1 MRQQNIVLFSSGIS
15 EATGLLGYVT
25 AELIQRGYS
34 CSYWR
39 DLFINAR
46 DPANI
51 SLLKMLIKKI
61 PTFDFA
67 ILICEGH
74 DRMEIV
80 RNGMKEIVPTMRD
93 NVLFEIGLCTMALGL
108 NRTILLTDGVARLP
122 EDLTDSF
129 QNPAL
134 KEIVYK
140 PAEKESWTEAVGD
153 TASYIEYIS
162 ESLDEAAKNIDEYIQ
177 KTGDSLVPTVI
188 GASVSTACGY
198 MTNFVLRTLE
208 SIQSG
213 FLSNGSKELL
223 RVPDEKLF
231 MHIILPERFT
241 QETATRAQKRLHVL
255 RKAVIPNARYRSLE
269 FRYRMI
275 GDELHIYDYPTTLV
289 TSYQT
294 AQLILRMDADDL
306 QGADRKAKERF
317 NAKELDLFASAMQ
330 ALISPKFIRLTIDEL
345 YTKESKEYRRKCT
358 QRLIRLLPRITIE
371 KKSY

>member
-15 EATGLLGYVT
+15 EANGLLGYMMD
-25 AELIQRGYS
+25 ELTHRDYS

-39 DLFINAR
+39 DLFLNAR

-80 RNGMKEIVPTMRD
+80 RNGVKEIVPTMRD

-108 NRTILLTDGVARLP
+108 NRTILLTDGIARLP

-140 PAEKESWTEAVGD
+140 PADKESWTEAVQD

-162 ESLDEAAKNIDEYIQ
+162 ESLNEAAKNIDEYIQ

-213 FLSNGSKELL
+213 FQSKGSTEL
-223 RVPDEKLF
+223 RYISDEKLF

-255 RKAVIPNARYRSLE
+255 RRAVIPNARYRSLE

-330 ALISPKFIRLTIDEL
+330 ALISPKFIKLTIDEI
-345 YTKESKEYRRKCT
+345 YTKESKEYRRRCA
-358 QRLIRLLPRITIE
+358 QRLIRLMSHVTIE
-371 KKSY
+371 RKNY